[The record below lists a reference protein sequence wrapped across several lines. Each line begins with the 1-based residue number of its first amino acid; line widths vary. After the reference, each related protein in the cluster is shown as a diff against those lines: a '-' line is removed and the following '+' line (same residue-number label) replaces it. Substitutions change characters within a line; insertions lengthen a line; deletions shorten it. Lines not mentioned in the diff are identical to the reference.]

1 MGTVIEQS
9 IPVGG
14 DAQTGDKITFTIST
28 GPKDTNVPVPN
39 VNGMTL
45 NQAKAALEAAG
56 FHVEVNWLG
65 EKSDNN
71 SVISYEPNGSAAKG
85 ATITITVI
93 AQPEQDG
100 E

>member
-1 MGTVIEQS
+1 M
-9 IPVGG
+9 
-14 DAQTGDKITFTIST
+14 
-28 GPKDTNVPVPN
+28 
-39 VNGMTL
+39 
-45 NQAKAALEAAG
+45 
-56 FHVEVNWLG
+56 EVNWLG

>member
-1 MGTVIEQS
+1 
-9 IPVGG
+9 
-14 DAQTGDKITFTIST
+14 
-28 GPKDTNVPVPN
+28 
-39 VNGMTL
+39 MTL
-45 NQAKAALEAAG
+45 DQAKAALEAAG
-56 FHVEVNWLG
+56 FHVAVNWLG

-85 ATITITVI
+85 TTITITVI